1 MDWCS
6 LKWSKNLWF
15 FFKRN

>member
-6 LKWSKNLWF
+6 LKWWKNLWF